1 MFTKRNPVHETK
13 REGGGTK
20 HNVTDSD
27 EPRKTMNRGG
37 KMNTYRTTA
46 RIVGLLFV
54 AGMVIGIGGNV
65 LVLSILGA
73 PDPLSNVSANSM
85 LVAVAAFLW
94 LMTVVGDAAHGV
106 LMFPILKL
114 HNERIAIGY
123 LAARIVD
130 AVFIAVMAL
139 FILLQIPLASE
150 YLTAGGSDTSYLQAL
165 STMFVQVNLYA
176 YHIAMFTL
184 GIAGLLLCYTFYR
197 AKLVPRLVAVWGLV
211 GYATILC
218 GSVLEVLGLNLL
230 SIHAIPGGLWE
241 LFIGVWLIVKGFNPS
256 AFASESANPDDGVL
270 TGVRQPAVASQ
281 QGAGNSLR

>member
-1 MFTKRNPVHETK
+1 MT
-13 REGGGTK
+13 RE
-20 HNVTDSD
+20 
-27 EPRKTMNRGG
+27 G

-65 LVLSILGA
+65 LNLSILGA
-73 PDPLSNVSANSM
+73 PDPLSNVSANTL

-165 STMFVQVNLYA
+165 STMFVQGNLYA
-176 YHIAMFTL
+176 YHIAMSTGHSWFRGLWPSGAWLDTRPFF
-184 GIAGLLLCYTFYR
+184 AGLCWKSWGSTCFRSTRFR
-197 AKLVPRLVAVWGLV
+197 AA
-211 GYATILC
+211 C
-218 GSVLEVLGLNLL
+218 GSF
-230 SIHAIPGGLWE
+230 S
-241 LFIGVWLIVKGFNPS
+241 
-256 AFASESANPDDGVL
+256 
-270 TGVRQPAVASQ
+270 
-281 QGAGNSLR
+281 

>member
-1 MFTKRNPVHETK
+1 MTE
-13 REGGGTK
+13 
-20 HNVTDSD
+20 
-27 EPRKTMNRGG
+27 

-46 RIVGLLFV
+46 KIVGLIFV
-54 AGMVIGIGGNV
+54 AGMVIGIGGNA
-65 LVLSILGA
+65 LILSILGA

-150 YLTAGGSDTSYLQAL
+150 YLKAGGSDTSYLQAL

-197 AKLVPRLVAVWGLV
+197 AKLVPRLVAVWG
-211 GYATILC
+211 
-218 GSVLEVLGLNLL
+218 
-230 SIHAIPGGLWE
+230 
-241 LFIGVWLIVKGFNPS
+241 
-256 AFASESANPDDGVL
+256 
-270 TGVRQPAVASQ
+270 
-281 QGAGNSLR
+281 

>member
-1 MFTKRNPVHETK
+1 MAEKV
-13 REGGGTK
+13 
-20 HNVTDSD
+20 
-27 EPRKTMNRGG
+27 
-37 KMNTYRTTA
+37 NTYRTTA

-65 LVLSILGA
+65 LILSILGV

-85 LVAVAAFLW
+85 LVAVAASLW

-106 LMFPILKL
+106 LMFPILKRQS
-114 HNERIAIGY
+114 ERIAIGY

-130 AVFIAVMAL
+130 AVFIAVMVL
-139 FILLQIPLASE
+139 FILGQIPLASE
-150 YLTAGGSDTSYLQAL
+150 YLKAGPSDASYLQAL
-165 STMFVQVNLYA
+165 STMFVDVNLYA

-197 AKLVPRLVAVWGLV
+197 AKLVPRPLAVWGLI

-218 GSVLEVLGLNLL
+218 GSLLEILGFNLL

-241 LFIGVWLIVKGFNPS
+241 LFIGVWLIARGFNPS
-256 AFASESANPDDGVL
+256 AFVPESAGPDDDGW
-270 TGVRQPAVASQ
+270 TSVREPAAVAS
-281 QGAGNSLR
+281 RERV